1 MNQQHKHKPN
11 RNPKHL
17 YYMHLLHTKEW
28 QGVDGL
34 RARTLR
40 AHPLCEHCKR
50 EGVVTAAVDVHH
62 IKPVEDVGPYIPPGQ
77 PVPEEVQKA
86 MRQRCF
92 DPANVVALCIPCHI
106 EVHRRMRSHQGQ
118 MLRSMPQDT
127 SEQSQAL
134 AKWVERVS
142 GGKAQAYIPRKGLV
156 RTPQGWFTPEE
167 LEQKQADDLSEWCKR
182 VQNLGR

>member
-1 MNQQHKHKPN
+1 
-11 RNPKHL
+11 
-17 YYMHLLHTKEW
+17 MHLLHTKEW

-34 RARTLR
+34 RAQTLR

-50 EGVVTAAVDVHH
+50 DGVVTAAVDVHH

-118 MLRSMPQDT
+118 MLRSMPQDN

-156 RTPQGWFTPEE
+156 RTPHGWLTPEE